1 MKRVFIPSL
10 GATDWRNLLA
20 DPDKHWKRERS
31 AMELAVSWEYAQRSE
46 RGLPPE
52 VAKAID
58 SQPALENASLL
69 IALPEHK
76 VPLKGRG
83 NPSQNDIWTL
93 LRAGNHYISMA
104 VEGKAGELFDRTLAE
119 WLADSREGKR
129 DRLEYLCQMLQCS
142 SSPPHELRY
151 QLFHRTASALIEA
164 QRFGAPFAVMLV
176 QSFRDDPISWSDF
189 SAFCSLLGTSAVRG
203 SLVEASRSGPE
214 RLFIGWV
221 DSELATDNAIASVV

>member
-1 MKRVFIPSL
+1 MKRIFIPSL
-10 GATDWRNLLA
+10 GATSWRNLLA

-31 AMELAVSWEYAQRSE
+31 AMELAVSWEHAQRSD

-58 SQPALENASLL
+58 SQVALEGARLL
-69 IALPEHK
+69 VALPEHK

-83 NPSQNDIWTL
+83 NPSQNDVWAL
-93 LRAGNHYISMA
+93 LRAGDSHISMT
-104 VEGKAGELFDRTLAE
+104 VEGKAGELFDRTLEE

-142 SSPPHELRY
+142 STPAPELRY

-164 QRFGAPFAVMLV
+164 QRFGASCAVMLV
-176 QSFRDDPISWSDF
+176 QSFRDDPVSWGDY
-189 SAFCSLLGTSAVRG
+189 SAFCSLLGATAIRG
-203 SLVEASRSGPE
+203 SLIEAHRSGPTK
-214 RLFIGWV
+214 LFLGWV
-221 DSELATDNAIASVV
+221 DSGLASDKEIAGVV